1 MGRSLRISPQGAVL
15 SFGRGD
21 SGQLGLEA
29 VIKESVPRRLAAL
42 DKEFISQA
50 SPSRRPPP
58 LTPEC

>member
-1 MGRSLRISPQGAVL
+1 MGRSLLISSQGAVL

-29 VIKESVPRRLAAL
+29 VIMESMPRRLAAL
-42 DKEFISQA
+42 DKEFISQVSA
-50 SPSRRPPP
+50 SRRSPP